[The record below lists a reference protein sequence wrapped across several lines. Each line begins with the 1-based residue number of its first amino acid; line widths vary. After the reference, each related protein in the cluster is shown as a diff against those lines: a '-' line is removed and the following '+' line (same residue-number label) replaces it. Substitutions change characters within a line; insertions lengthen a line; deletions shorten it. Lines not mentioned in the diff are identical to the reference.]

1 MNGSF
6 DILRQ
11 SGWDLWVWLCMA
23 ASVVLVC
30 YAIAGRVWERR
41 GGLPT
46 LILAAVGAIG
56 TISVA
61 ITPALHRPFVGLGW
75 TLALMCIL
83 SAAFYLSLRDQ
94 LGIGRMSALLGT
106 RCVALTMLVP
116 MLFEPV
122 WRYSDRPTPRRAIYL
137 LVDTSGSMS
146 VPDVANGPSR
156 VQSVWQT
163 LSPLLPKLGE
173 HFIPHVYCFS
183 TKCVA
188 LKKPDD
194 LATIVADGKS
204 TDLATAVSTAA
215 NAAATDPDARIV
227 LFSDGNDNV
236 SPNVTDLIRQTQR
249 KIDTVCV
256 GSETASPSNL
266 VNVAVDSVQTP
277 PDVAVG
283 HEVKLTALIKST
295 ALANR
300 IVDVNLA
307 EVDDAGKPTA
317 SVTSQR
323 LILQP
328 TPQGQTVALPYTAH
342 AAGVRHLAVW
352 IDPVPG
358 ERILSDN
365 RQDIQILAIE
375 ARIKV
380 LYVEGA
386 ARPEY
391 TYLIRMLNHDADV
404 ELATLLRIQQDRFAA
419 SGAIDGNTFT
429 AIPATPDQWKDFDV
443 ILIGDLDSS
452 FLSPAQQSLIRQRV
466 SDGGG
471 LLMIGGEKNFGAGG
485 YKDSPLEEALPVF
498 VGGLDAG
505 QDKEEF
511 VPQMTPEGAAHP
523 ALEELGDWL
532 PLLGKKA
539 AQALAPLKGNVV
551 VAGPKSGA
559 QVLLVHP
566 GSLGPDGKPQIVLAV
581 QQYGNGRSAAFTADT
596 TNVWFRQFRDQGQE
610 SAYNRFWG
618 QLIRWLAGQ
627 DVRKREKGAG
637 IEALLNKSVYP
648 FGESA
653 KLRVIARDEHGDTT
667 QYATV
672 TATLSGGGRDKPEQ
686 LPATPSD
693 SQPGEYQVIL
703 PPPGEAG
710 LKPGEYALD
719 VSATKDN
726 APLGKQTLKF
736 SVIPPED
743 EMLKLAANP
752 KQMEEIATETG
763 GYYRPLAEFPDLL
776 DTLIQTDPAAGQVV
790 QHTVPLSNT
799 LRLVF
804 AWTGHDLPWPPH
816 SDLPAQGALVV
827 VLLAGEWVM
836 RRKWQLP

>member
-1 MNGSF
+1 
-6 DILRQ
+6 
-11 SGWDLWVWLCMA
+11 
-23 ASVVLVC
+23 
-30 YAIAGRVWERR
+30 
-41 GGLPT
+41 
-46 LILAAVGAIG
+46 
-56 TISVA
+56 
-61 ITPALHRPFVGLGW
+61 
-75 TLALMCIL
+75 
-83 SAAFYLSLRDQ
+83 
-94 LGIGRMSALLGT
+94 
-106 RCVALTMLVP
+106 
-116 MLFEPV
+116 
-122 WRYSDRPTPRRAIYL
+122 
-137 LVDTSGSMS
+137 MS

-156 VQSVWQT
+156 VRSVWQT

-173 HFIPHVYCFS
+173 HFIPHLYSFS

-204 TDLATAVSTAA
+204 TDLATAVDTAA

-236 SPNVTDLIRQTQR
+236 SPNVTDLIRQAQR

-328 TPQGQTVALPYTAH
+328 TPQGQTVALPYTPH

-365 RQDIQILAIE
+365 RQEIQILAIE

-429 AIPATPDQWKDFDV
+429 AIPSTPEQWKDFDV
-443 ILIGDLDSS
+443 VVIGDLDSS

-511 VPQMTPEGAAHP
+511 VPQMTAEGAVHP
-523 ALEELGDWL
+523 ALAELGDWL
-532 PLLGKKA
+532 PLPGKKA

-566 GSLGPDGKPQIVLAV
+566 GSVGPDGKPQIVLAV

-672 TATLSGGGRDKPEQ
+672 SATLSGGGRDKPEQ

-710 LKPGEYALD
+710 LKPSDYTLD

-726 APLGKQTLKF
+726 TPLGKQTLKF

-763 GYYRPLAEFPDLL
+763 GYYRPLSEFPDLL

-790 QHTVPLSNT
+790 QHTVPLSNI